1 MRCSV
6 SGRLIDP
13 QSPFS
18 SLGGDISL
26 DMAAGTTESG
36 ETYVYGLDPG
46 RYQFDM
52 NFAWCQFSVSE
63 PVSWVIDIER
73 LE

>member
-1 MRCSV
+1 MS
-6 SGRLIDP
+6 I
-13 QSPFS
+13 
-18 SLGGDISL
+18 GGDISL
-26 DMAAGTTESG
+26 DMAAGSIESG
-36 ETYVYGLDPG
+36 ETYVYGVESG

-63 PVSWVIDIER
+63 PVDWVIDIER